1 MFGYPAANS
10 TPSADGALRSFV
22 VAVRR
27 FKNRTVDLPTPGGV
41 EYRMIKRRKSSLSR
55 EGKQDVL
62 NRLKSVRGHL
72 DGIVKM
78 VEDDTYC
85 VQVIKQV
92 AAVRGALDR
101 VSRLELQ
108 NHLEHCVVEQV
119 QAGDGEAAVAELM
132 DIVNLRQE
140 VA

>member
-1 MFGYPAANS
+1 MK
-10 TPSADGALRSFV
+10 V
-22 VAVRR
+22 
-27 FKNRTVDLPTPGGV
+27 
-41 EYRMIKRRKSSLSR
+41 RKSTLA
-55 EGKQDVL
+55 GAKKQDVL

-85 VQVIKQV
+85 VQVIKQI

-101 VSRLELQ
+101 VSRIELR
-108 NHLEHCVVEQV
+108 NHLEHCVVDQV
-119 QAGDGEAAVAELM
+119 HAGETESAVSELM
-132 DIVNLRQE
+132 EILNLRQE